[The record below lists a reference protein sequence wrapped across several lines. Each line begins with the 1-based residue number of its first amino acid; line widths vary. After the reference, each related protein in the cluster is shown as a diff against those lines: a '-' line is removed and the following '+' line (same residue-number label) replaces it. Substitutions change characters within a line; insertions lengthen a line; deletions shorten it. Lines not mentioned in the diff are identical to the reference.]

1 MTKRLRFGIF
11 PFGIFPKVLLT
22 MVVVAVIP
30 LAAIWYVNYHS
41 AVERLSSQV
50 DQQLGDRADAIVSYV
65 DAWVDMNVKMLHQ
78 NAALDDIAAM
88 DAKRQRRILLS
99 IANEYKAVYLAFTIA
114 PDGTNIG
121 RSDQESPKN
130 YGDRIYVQ
138 QVVRG
143 APLGQ
148 QVVISRTNGQPAL
161 ILSVPVMAEQRLAGV
176 LAIGMTITDV
186 STSIA
191 SVQIGRTGHAFL
203 LDSTGKVIAHQ
214 KKEFAEALKDMS
226 PHPGFLGAS
235 EIGKKRI
242 TYTNEQ
248 GRPVLAYAR
257 KSKYGWTLIVQQ
269 DAEEAYAAIAEAN
282 RNALVLLTLTLLFVG
297 LVSFFL
303 AQRLTRP
310 MRSLTR
316 TADEISRGN
325 LKATIREASRA
336 DEIGA
341 LARAIDRMGASI
353 KVAMARLAPV
363 RAESSSAAGSV
374 WRPRNGGTVTGRE

>member
-1 MTKRLRFGIF
+1 MAKRLR
-11 PFGIFPKVLLT
+11 FGIFPKVLLT
-22 MVVVAVIP
+22 MIVVAVIP
-30 LAAIWYVNYHS
+30 LGAIWYINYHS
-41 AVERLSSQV
+41 AVAHLSSQV
-50 DQQLGDRADAIVSYV
+50 DQELGDRADAIVSYV

-99 IANEYKAVYLAFTIA
+99 IINEYRAAYLAFTVA

-121 RSDQESPKN
+121 RSDQDSPKN
-130 YGDRIYVQ
+130 YGDRVYVQ
-138 QVVRG
+138 QVLRG
-143 APLGQ
+143 APVGQ

-186 STSIA
+186 SNSIA
-191 SVQIGRTGHAFL
+191 GVQIGRTGHAFL

-214 KKEFAEALKDMS
+214 KREFAEALKDMS
-226 PHPGFLGAS
+226 PHPAFLGAS
-235 EIGKKRI
+235 EIAKKRV

-248 GRPVLAYAR
+248 GQPVLGYAR
-257 KSKYGWTLIVQQ
+257 KTKYGWTLVLQQ
-269 DAEEAYAAIAEAN
+269 DAEEAYAPIAQAN
-282 RNALVLLTLTLLFVG
+282 RNALVLLALTLVFVG

-303 AQRLTRP
+303 AKQLTRP
-310 MRSLTR
+310 IRSLTR
-316 TADEISRGN
+316 TADEISRGH
-325 LKATIREASRA
+325 LKATIREVSRA

-353 KVAMARLAPV
+353 KVAMARLAPA
-363 RAESSSAAGSV
+363 RAESPSAAGGSV
-374 WRPRNGGTVTGRE
+374 WRPSGASVGDPRRSSG